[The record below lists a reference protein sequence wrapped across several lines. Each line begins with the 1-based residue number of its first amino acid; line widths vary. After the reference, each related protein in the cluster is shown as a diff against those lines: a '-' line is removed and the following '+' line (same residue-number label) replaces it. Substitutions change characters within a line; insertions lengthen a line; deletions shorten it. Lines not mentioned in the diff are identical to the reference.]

1 VVVAVVVPVVVPVVV
16 TVVGEVVG
24 EVGAV
29 GEVGSRVTVRSV
41 PCASAKLPVMSTP
54 INIPKLGVSMTEG
67 TLVEWLVSD
76 GQQVQP
82 GDVLY
87 RIETDK
93 VENEIEAP
101 VAGTIRLL
109 GVEGETYEVGT
120 QIGAID

>member
-1 VVVAVVVPVVVPVVV
+1 ML
-16 TVVGEVVG
+16 G
-24 EVGAV
+24 
-29 GEVGSRVTVRSV
+29 
-41 PCASAKLPVMSTP
+41 MSTP

-76 GQQVQP
+76 GQSVQA
-82 GDVLY
+82 GDVIY

-101 VAGTIRLL
+101 VAGTVRLS

-120 QIGAID
+120 QIGSIE